1 MRNMKAIC
9 IKLTCFLLV
18 LFMSSA
24 AMAES
29 ITSPNGQLQLN
40 FSVNSQGEPVY
51 ELFYKGKA
59 VIKPS
64 KLGLELKNDPG
75 LMNGFTLA
83 DTQTSTFDETW
94 EPVWGEV
101 KQIRNHYNEM
111 AVTLDQKAQDR
122 NIIIRFRLFDD
133 GLGFRYEF
141 PLQKNLY
148 YFVMKEERTQFAMT
162 GDHKAFW
169 IPGDYDTQEYDF
181 TESKLSEIRGLMK
194 SAITGNASQTQFSPT
209 GVQTSL
215 QMKTADGL
223 YINLHEAALVDY
235 SCMHLNLDDKNLIFE
250 SWLTPDAVGDKG
262 YMQAPCKSPWRTVIV
277 SDDARD
283 ILASK
288 LTLNLNEPCA
298 YEDVSWIKPVKYVG
312 VWWEMIAGKS
322 TWAYTD
328 DLPSVKL
335 GETDYSKTKPNG
347 RHGANNENVKRYID
361 FAAAHGFDQV
371 LVEGWN
377 EGWEDWFGHSKD
389 YVFDFVTPYPDFDVK
404 MLNAYAKSKG
414 VKLMMHHETSSS
426 VRNYERHMDKA
437 YRFMVDNGYNAV
449 KSGYVGDIIPRGEHH
464 YGQWMNNHYLY
475 AVKKAADYKI
485 CVNGHEAVRPTG
497 LCRTYPN
504 LIGNESARGTEYE
517 AFGGS
522 KPFHTTLLPFNR
534 LIGGPMDY
542 TPGIFDTKLDFM
554 GDLPHGQVQT
564 TLAKQLALY
573 VTLYSPLQMAADLVE
588 NYEKHMDAFQ
598 FIKDVAV
605 DWDDSEY
612 IEAEPGDYITVARK
626 AKGTDNWFVGGIT
639 DENARTAGFTLDFLT
654 PGKQYVATLYADGK
668 DADYK
673 ENPTSYQIK
682 KGIVTNKTKISVW
695 EARSGG
701 FALSLIE
708 ATPAEKKSVK
718 KWK

>member
-1 MRNMKAIC
+1 MRNMKTIFT
-9 IKLTCFLLV
+9 KLACFLLA
-18 LFMSSA
+18 LFMSGA

-29 ITSPNGQLQLN
+29 ITSPDGQLRLN
-40 FSVNSQGEPVY
+40 FSVNPQGEPVY
-51 ELFYKGKA
+51 ELSYKGKA

-83 DTQTSTFDETW
+83 GTETSTFDETW

-111 AVTLDQKAQDR
+111 AVTLNQKAQDR

-148 YFVMKEERTQFAMT
+148 YFVIKEERTQFAMA

-169 IPGDYDTQEYDF
+169 IPGDYDTQEYDYM
-181 TESKLSEIRGLMK
+181 ESKLSEIRGLMEE
-194 SAITGNASQTQFSPT
+194 AVTGNASQTQFSPT

-235 SCMHLNLDDKNLIFE
+235 SCMHLNLDDKNLVFE

-328 DLPSVKL
+328 ELPSVKL

-361 FAAAHGFDQV
+361 FAAANGFDQV

-437 YRFMVDNGYNAV
+437 YQFMVDNGYNAV
-449 KSGYVGDIIPRGEHH
+449 KSGYVGNIIPRGEHH

-605 DWDDSEY
+605 DWDDSRY

-639 DENARTAGFTLDFLT
+639 DENARTANFTLDFLT

-682 KGIVTNKTKISVW
+682 KGIVTNKTKMSVK

-708 ATPAEKKSVK
+708 AAPADKKTVK

>member
-18 LFMSSA
+18 LSMSSA

-141 PLQKNLY
+141 PLQKNLN
-148 YFVMKEERTQFAMT
+148 YFVIKEERTQFAMT

-298 YEDVSWIKPVKYVG
+298 YEVVSWIKPVKYVG